1 MFKIKRL
8 CFDKNRLIDLFECS
22 KSFNSFNN
30 SFIKFYKSKLPILR
44 LLLLRNIRFIYLNKK
59 VIGYFWFEKIYERT
73 YSIKD
78 FVINNTAGLAQ
89 VLEKSTA
96 KSGFFTKGLFIYE
109 CEDNTFNNTILN
121 TLGFK
126 KSGETLLM
134 ERSIED
140 KYIENVPSNIS
151 FSLMENNKDENLRCN
166 LQNNIFEDDSRIPLT
181 IDDIYYDQCQDY
193 YLENASIFIKSY
205 DEYVGYGQIIL
216 NNDSY
221 FIVNLGIVKEQRG
234 KGFSTYLLNHLI
246 NVCYDKGIKSI
257 YIRVDQQNEIAKKLY
272 LNNGFKFVNTVGI
285 WEQ

>member
-1 MFKIKRL
+1 MIKIKRL
-8 CFDKNRLIDLFECS
+8 CFDKNRLINLFERS

-30 SFIKFYKSKLPILR
+30 SFIKFYKSKPPIIR

-59 VIGYFWFEKIYERT
+59 VVGYFWFEKIYEKT

-78 FVINNTAGLAQ
+78 FVVNTRADLSKA
-89 VLEKSTA
+89 LEESTV
-96 KSGFFTKGLFIYE
+96 KNGFFSKGLFIYE
-109 CEDNTFNNTILN
+109 CEDNSLSNIILT

-134 ERSIED
+134 EKSIED
-140 KYIENVPSNIS
+140 KYIENVPSNIT
-151 FSLMENNKDENLRCN
+151 FRFMENNKDENLRCN

-193 YLENASIFIKSY
+193 YLENASIFIKDY
-205 DEYVGYGQIIL
+205 DECVGYGQIIL
-216 NNDSY
+216 NNDSF

-234 KGFSTYLLNHLI
+234 KGFSTYLLNYLI
-246 NVCYDKGIKSI
+246 KVCYDRGIKKI
-257 YIRVDQQNEIAKKLY
+257 YIRVDQQNAIAKKLY
-272 LNNGFKFVNTVGI
+272 LNNGFKFVNMVSI

>member
-1 MFKIKRL
+1 MIKIKRL
-8 CFDKNRLIDLFECS
+8 CFDKNILTDLFESS

-30 SFIKFYKSKLPILR
+30 SFIKFYKSKPPIIR
-44 LLLLRNIRFIYLNKK
+44 LFLLRNIRFIYLNKK
-59 VIGYFWFEKIYERT
+59 VVGYFWFEQIYEKT

-78 FVINNTAGLAQ
+78 FVVDRTADLSKSLEENT
-89 VLEKSTA
+89 VKP
-96 KSGFFTKGLFIYE
+96 GFFSKGLFIYE
-109 CEDNTFNNTILN
+109 CEDNTLSNITLN

-134 ERSIED
+134 E
-140 KYIENVPSNIS
+140 KNIENKTIEEVPNNIS
-151 FSLMENNKDENLRCN
+151 FTFMVNNKDENLRCN

-193 YLENASIFIKSY
+193 YLDNASVFIKSY

-234 KGFSTYLLNHLI
+234 KGFSTHLLNHLI
-246 NVCYDKGIKSI
+246 NVCYDRGIKSI
-257 YIRVDQQNEIAKKLY
+257 YIRVDQQNEIAKMLY
-272 LNNGFKFVNTVGI
+272 LNNGFKFVNTVSI